1 MDLKQKQQI
10 LNLSS
15 DLRRIAW
22 WAVDKESDRSQLIE
36 KFLKLVKVRKIKN
49 HQIEKIFDDINLD
62 NWKEAKKNLRDRM
75 VWAEEV
81 LTTSLRLKH
90 LALS

>member
-1 MDLKQKQQI
+1 MNLKQKQQI

-22 WAVDKESDRSQLIE
+22 WAADKENDRSHLIK
-36 KFLKLVKVRKIKN
+36 KFLGLVKVGEIKN
-49 HQIEKIFDDINLD
+49 REVEKILNDINLD
-62 NWKEAKKNLRDRM
+62 NWKKARENLKNKM

-81 LTTSLRLKH
+81 LTISLRLKH
-90 LALS
+90 LALP